1 MDIQLLCGDAL
12 EVLKTLPSESVHCI
26 VTSPPYWGL
35 RNYGVDGQLGAEI
48 TPEEYVG
55 KLVVIFREA
64 RRVLR
69 KDGTLWLNI
78 GDTSAAKRK
87 YQVNDSKWG
96 DVGNHKGMMIPKDCK
111 AKDLIGIPWMVAFAL
126 RADGWYLRSEIIWG
140 KPNVMPESVKDRPS
154 RSHEKIFLFAK
165 SPKYYYDRTAILE
178 PLKCPKAAD
187 GSRIF
192 GGKNKHGASLN
203 HARTTGRAYA
213 STPAGRNKRDIWL
226 VNTRPFKG
234 AHFATFNPE
243 LITPCVLSG
252 TSEKGV
258 CPKCGAPWKRVIEKT
273 GEWRSQHDRKQKH
286 DGTIYRANPGGG
298 LSGPNTTREDHFI
311 GWCPSCQCGCEP
323 VPAVV
328 LDPFNGAA
336 TTGLVAQKYG
346 RNYIGIDLNP
356 DYIEMS
362 RKRLGVSL

>member
-35 RNYGVDGQLGAEI
+35 RNYGVDGQLGAET
-48 TPEEYVG
+48 TPEEYVE
-55 KLVVIFREA
+55 KIVIIFREA

-96 DVGNHKGMMIPKDCK
+96 DVGNHTGMMVPKGCK

-126 RADGWYLRSEIIWG
+126 RVDGWYLRSEIIWG
-140 KPNVMPESVKDRPS
+140 KPNAMPESVKDRPT

-165 SPKYYYDRTAILE
+165 SPRYFYDFQAIKE
-178 PLKCPKAAD
+178 PAQEWSGQAATFKRN
-187 GSRIF
+187 S
-192 GGKNKHGASLN
+192 GKVTKTLVPGQAHTQHRPDRKQDQVGNRRYTGFN
-203 HARTTGRAYA
+203 ARWDSQEETP
-213 STPAGRNKRDIWL
+213 STRNKRDVWL
-226 VNTRPFKG
+226 VSTRPFKG

-243 LITPCVLSG
+243 LITPCVLAG
-252 TSEKGV
+252 
-258 CPKCGAPWKRVIEKT
+258 CPE
-273 GEWRSQHDRKQKH
+273 
-286 DGTIYRANPGGG
+286 GG
-298 LSGPNTTREDHFI
+298 I
-311 GWCPSCQCGCEP
+311 
-323 VPAVV
+323 V
-328 LDPFNGAA
+328 LDPFSGAG
-336 TTGLVAQKYG
+336 TTGVVAQKYG

-356 DYIEMS
+356 EYIQMS
-362 RKRLGVSL
+362 ADRLGVSL